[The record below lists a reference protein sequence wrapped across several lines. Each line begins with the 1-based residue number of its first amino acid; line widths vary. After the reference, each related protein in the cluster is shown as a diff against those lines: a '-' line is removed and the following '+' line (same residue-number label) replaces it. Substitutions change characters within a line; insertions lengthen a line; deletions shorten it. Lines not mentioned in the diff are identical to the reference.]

1 MLKTIFTI
9 IGIYTVIKTV
19 WQAYEISAYRTTIPR
34 DKDTFI
40 AIALTLLIYLLI
52 R

>member
-1 MLKTIFTI
+1 MLETIFTL
-9 IGIYTVIKTV
+9 IGIYTMIKTI
-19 WQAYEISAYRTTIPR
+19 WQEYEISIYGTIIPR